1 MLEEAYD
8 IVAGRERIGVIGLK
22 GESRQADVPVGAL
35 KHQGVPALAA
45 PSLCDTPP
53 FENEMFA
60 SEPAEVIAHG
70 QTGLAPADDDGF
82 NLLLDHAAALMA
94 RMCGHDAPANA
105 K

>member
-1 MLEEAYD
+1 VLEEAYD
-8 IVAGRERIGVIGLK
+8 IVARRECIGVVGLK

-45 PSLCDTPP
+45 PSLCDAPP

-60 SEPAEVIAHG
+60 SKPAEVIAHG
-70 QTGLAPADDDGF
+70 QTGLAAADDDGF

-94 RMCGHDAPANA
+94 RMCGHDAPSNT